1 MRTNPEYPTEWA
13 IVTEEDESQKQ
24 GTVSPADPPV
34 EEEDSQILQAYIVA
48 AA

>member
-13 IVTEEDESQKQ
+13 IVTEEDESQNQ
-24 GTVSPADPPV
+24 VTISPPDPPV